1 MCETVS
7 GESVD
12 DSVGVPEF
20 VVKERPDNASRQCM
34 TDIADA
40 LAHVIP
46 NVRHLLGPRR
56 LFQIDEACRF
66 SRTGVAT
73 DKIQAGRLLKRA
85 FESLRDLLK
94 GILNGGAWPGCRDH
108 HRLNDKGW
116 VLVAAETGVGD
127 QTRNDSRHHEIDD
140 QRAMLE

>member
-20 VVKERPDNASRQCM
+20 VVKERPDNAGRQCM

-46 NVRHLLGPRR
+46 NVRHLLCPCR
-56 LFQIDEACRF
+56 LFQIDEDGRV
-66 SRTGVAT
+66 SRTGVAA

-85 FESLRDLLK
+85 LESLCDLLK
-94 GILNGGAWPGCRDH
+94 GILNGGAWPGCRDNH
-108 HRLNDKGW
+108 CFNDKGW
-116 VLVAAETGVGD
+116 ILVTAETGVGD
-127 QTRNDSRHHEIDD
+127 
-140 QRAMLE
+140 